1 MEVHKVEISSLVFD
15 PVNARKHD
23 SRNLEAIKGSLTR
36 FGQQKPIVVDAKGVV
51 LAGNGTLAAAK
62 ALGWTEIWVKQ
73 SDLDTVNA
81 SAYSLADNRT
91 AELAEWDDEILQQQL
106 AALELAG
113 FDISILDFD
122 LPSEEEGGGLDGD
135 YTAKIEAPI
144 YTPKGDK
151 PALSEL
157 VDCSKAQELSEE
169 INRADIPDDVKDFLL
184 YAAGRH
190 RVFHYQNIAEY
201 YCHAPKPVQELMEK
215 SALVV
220 IDFKKAIEY
229 GFVKMSK
236 DIAEVVK
243 NEEQ

>member
-62 ALGWTEIWVKQ
+62 ALGWTDIWVKV

-113 FDISILDFD
+113 FDTAILDFD

-157 VDCSKAQELSEE
+157 VDCGKAQQLSDE
-169 INRADIPDDVKDFLL
+169 INSADIPDDVKVYELIN
-184 YAAGRH
+184 R
-190 RVFHYQNIAEY
+190 
-201 YCHAPKPVQELMEK
+201 LMEC
-215 SALVV
+215 SAGADVEIV
-220 IDFKKAIEY
+220 MSVADGYSSIVTTDFFVDADDMTVSVYAEGYKPDLIKK
-229 GFVKMSK
+229 KK
-236 DIAEVVK
+236 
-243 NEEQ
+243 